1 MSILTIIHHLHQKN
15 IRLVSVLDPWTETN
29 NDFNDVL
36 FSITSW
42 MAKGQSDHKSKATKA
57 GIARKR
63 LEGKGKRGKDKKKR
77 VRRWLKRPRIS
88 TPEGQA

>member
-1 MSILTIIHHLHQKN
+1 
-15 IRLVSVLDPWTETN
+15 
-29 NDFNDVL
+29 
-36 FSITSW
+36 
-42 MAKGQSDHKSKATKA
+42 MAKWQSDHKSEATKA

-88 TPEGQA
+88 TSEFQE